1 MFVMLAKD
9 GVKYALLRH
18 GKIINIFTKEFMSEW
33 NEKDIH
39 VVEIPKELENDVKV
53 YDEYRNNEFI
63 IVKRYKPLDIS
74 QYPNDLFAV
83 VKYNRVSDIVNKEK
97 YQENIT
103 HNSEVYKDFFVIPIP
118 KDKEMEIKIDS
129 IYNIE
134 SKEFEI
140 SLEELKKIYLEYSN
154 NCYESIS
161 NHITNS
167 VNVTEML
174 SWTLQENEARNYKK
188 TKDKSKANFITQL
201 AKARSMDVDLLADK
215 ILEKSDIYQKHISQL
230 LGYKHKLDSQ
240 IESASSEEE
249 VRNAKFD
256 MSIFLSNSNV

>member
-1 MFVMLAKD
+1 MRAKD

-39 VVEIPKELENDVKV
+39 VVEIPKELENDIEV

-63 IVKRYKPLDIS
+63 ITKTHKPLDIS
-74 QYPNDLFAV
+74 EYPNNLFAI

-97 YQENIT
+97 YQEMVSQN
-103 HNSEVYKDFFVIPIP
+103 NEVYKDYFVVPIP
-118 KDKEMEIKIDS
+118 KHKEIEIKINS
-129 IYNIE
+129 KYNIE
-134 SKEFEI
+134 KKQFETT
-140 SLEELKKIYLEYSN
+140 LEELKKIYLEYSN

-161 NHITNS
+161 NYITNN

-174 SWTLQENEARNYKK
+174 SWTLQESEAKNYKK
-188 TKDKSKANFITQL
+188 TKDKTQANFITQL
-201 AKARSMDVDLLADK
+201 AEARAMDVDLLADK
-215 ILEKSDIYQKHISQL
+215 ILEKSDVYQKHISQL
-230 LGYKHKLDSQ
+230 LGYKHKIDSQ

-256 MSIFLSNSNV
+256 MSMFLENANV